1 MQLLYSFVVRL
12 VRGLLTFIPLSGKTK
27 QFVEGRKH
35 IWNDIKKIPNKK
47 SVIWM
52 HCASLG
58 EYEQGLPVLKSLQ
71 SEDPDSF
78 YLVTFFSPSGYH
90 VKKTHQVA
98 DLTTYLPWDNRS
110 DIRRFIKHLQPTK
123 VLFVKYDFWP
133 NLLRELHK
141 QQVPTY
147 LIAGLFQSRQVFFK
161 PWCGWF
167 RKLLRGFSHIFV
179 QDEESQQ
186 LLHKIGITQTSV
198 SGDTR
203 FDRVQQQKQNLS
215 FMKTF
220 VGDRKCIV
228 AGSTWSQDIDV
239 LKEAINHTPKGWC
252 WLIAPHEINKQQ
264 LLKLIEQLPSTAQ
277 RYTTRQKHNLSQTPV
292 LVLDTIGLLSSC
304 YQYGHIA
311 YVGGAMGGSG
321 LHNILEPAATGLP
334 IVIGK
339 NYHQFPEAV
348 DLIKKG
354 GVISISTK
362 TDAVKHLNNLM
373 QNPSKRGEKGTVNL
387 SYITSKAGATER
399 IIKLLSANA

>member
-1 MQLLYSFVVRL
+1 MQVLYSFVVRL
-12 VRGLLTFIPLSGKTK
+12 VRGLLTIIPLSGKKK
-27 QFVEGRKH
+27 QFVEGRKQ
-35 IWNDIKKIPNKK
+35 IWNDIKKVPNSL
-47 SVIWM
+47 SVVWM

-58 EYEQGLPVLKSLQ
+58 EYEQGLPILESLQ
-71 SEDPDSF
+71 AEEPDSF

-90 VKKTHQVA
+90 VKKAHQVA

-110 DIRRFIKHLQPTK
+110 DIRRFIKRLHPTK
-123 VLFVKYDFWP
+123 VLFVRYEFWP
-133 NLLRELHK
+133 NLLKELHK

-161 PWCGWF
+161 PWGGWF
-167 RKLLRGFSHIFV
+167 RKILRGFTHIFV
-179 QDEESQQ
+179 QDVKSQQ
-186 LLHKIGITQTSV
+186 LLHKIGITQTTV

-203 FDRVQQQKQNLS
+203 FDRVKHQKQDLPL
-215 FMKTF
+215 MKTF

-228 AGSTWSQDIDV
+228 AGSTWPQDIDV
-239 LKEAINHTPKGWC
+239 LKETIDHTPKGWC
-252 WLIAPHEINKQQ
+252 WLIAPHEINKQE
-264 LLKLIEQLPSTAQ
+264 LLKLMEQLPASAQ
-277 RYTTRQKHNLSQTPV
+277 QYTKSDKQNLPEAPV

-321 LHNILEPAATGLP
+321 LHNILEPAAARLP

-362 TDAVKHLNNLM
+362 TDATKHLNKLI
-373 QNPSKRGEKGTVNL
+373 QNPSERDEKGTINL
-387 SYITSKAGATER
+387 RYITSKAGATET
-399 IIKLLSANA
+399 IIEFLSENA